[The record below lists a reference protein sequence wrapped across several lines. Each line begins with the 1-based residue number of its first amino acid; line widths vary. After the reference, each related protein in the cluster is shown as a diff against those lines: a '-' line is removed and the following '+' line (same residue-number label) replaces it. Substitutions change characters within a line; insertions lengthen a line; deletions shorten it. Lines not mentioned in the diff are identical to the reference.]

1 MPLSDHEQRLLS
13 EMEQQLV
20 ADDPKFASAMQGSR
34 ARSRAGSRLAIG
46 GLAVVAGMVLLVLSV
61 AYQRQLG
68 PFGIPLSVLA
78 FIAMLAGAS
87 YAFSRPAS
95 SGPQGVVG
103 VVDADGRTVPRAGR
117 APRSRASRG
126 IMERF
131 EERWA
136 RRRGDR

>member
-20 ADDPKFASAMQGSR
+20 ADDPKFASAMQGAR
-34 ARSRAGSRLAIG
+34 ARTRAGSRLALG

-68 PFGIPLSVLA
+68 SLGIPLSVLA

-87 YAFSRPAS
+87 FAFSRPS
-95 SGPQGVVG
+95 KPGPQGVVTQ
-103 VVDADGRTVPRAGR
+103 DGRTRARTGHPSHGR
-117 APRSRASRG
+117 SG
-126 IMERF
+126 GGMMERL
-131 EERWA
+131 EQRWA
-136 RRRGDR
+136 RRKGDLR

>member
-1 MPLSDHEQRLLS
+1 VPLSDHEQRLLS

-34 ARSRAGSRLAIG
+34 TRSRAGSRLAIG

-68 PFGIPLSVLA
+68 IFGIPLSVLA

-87 YAFSRPAS
+87 YAFSRPAAS
-95 SGPQGVVG
+95 AGPQGVVG
-103 VVDADGRTVPRAGR
+103 QDGRTVPRAGR
-117 APRSRASRG
+117 PPKPRTNRG

-136 RRRGDR
+136 RRRGESR